1 MSALYSHLPQ
11 ARTSIRWALYAIV
24 PFSGFYTVKIGLS
37 PVYLTFIFAVLALV
51 VGSMRPIRLW
61 KDTTAILC
69 TTLFLTYVVALFVVG
84 WEFDSPLP
92 SAWINLI
99 FSLLYFIV
107 TTIILEN
114 SSRDRVIGASHL
126 AIGFSIALLTIELAY
141 RLTHPA
147 EPDELWG
154 NDREDIFWYVYKT
167 SSFMYPDSNSVGLFV
182 ACLIGFIVGLP
193 SHDRRH
199 FTIYLIPLIVLLT
212 GSLSRA
218 SIFAVAA
225 VFLFQYARG
234 SRARTMLI
242 VGLSVLGILGLLT
255 WFGTDESFLSKFWIA
270 GLVALYL
277 AQTSLLALLIG
288 VGPGNAESAL
298 GVGAHLLP
306 FTLLVEVGV
315 VGSILSVVIWFSIW
329 KRSKGCGTPLLL
341 TYFLCGL
348 SFTTFAI
355 PWFYSMAAVLVFL
368 ARVSSNAR
376 LRTYTRLQRR
386 SVF

>member
-1 MSALYSHLPQ
+1 MTALYGYPPQ

-24 PFSGFYTVKIGLS
+24 PFSGFYTVKLGLS
-37 PVYLTFIFAVLALV
+37 PVYLTFVFAVLALL

-61 KDTTAILC
+61 QDPTAVLC
-69 TTLFLTYVVALFVVG
+69 AALFLMYIVALFVAG

-92 SAWINLI
+92 SAWFNLA

-107 TTIILEN
+107 TTVVLEN
-114 SSRDRVIGASHL
+114 SSRDRVVKASHM
-126 AIGFSIALLTIELAY
+126 AIVFSIALLSVEFAY
-141 RLTHPA
+141 RFSHPA

-154 NDREDIFWYVYKT
+154 VEREDIFWYVYKT

-193 SHDRRH
+193 RHDHRR
-199 FTIYLIPLIVLLT
+199 FKIYLIPLIVLLL

-218 SIFAVAA
+218 AIFAISA
-225 VFLFQYARG
+225 VLLLQYARG
-234 SRARTMLI
+234 SRARLMLF
-242 VGLSVLGILGLLT
+242 VGLTALGVVGLLT
-255 WFGTDESFLSKFWIA
+255 WFSTDESFLSKFWIA

-277 AQTSLLALLIG
+277 ARIDLLELLIG
-288 VGPGNAESAL
+288 VGPGNAENAL

-315 VGSILSVVIWFSIW
+315 VGSILSIVIWFSIW
-329 KRSKGCGTPLLL
+329 KKSRWCGTPLLL
-341 TYFLCGL
+341 AYLLSGL

-355 PWFYSMAAVLVFL
+355 PWFYSMAAVLIHL
-368 ARVSSNAR
+368 ARVVPSAR
-376 LRTYTRLQRR
+376 FCTHPGLQR
-386 SVF
+386 

>member
-1 MSALYSHLPQ
+1 MNALYTHSPHTRTPILWALYS
-11 ARTSIRWALYAIV
+11 IV
-24 PFSGFYTVKIGLS
+24 TFSGFYTVKIGFS
-37 PVYLTFIFAVLALV
+37 PVYLTFTFAVLALV
-51 VGSMRPIRLW
+51 VGSMQPIRLW
-61 KDTTAILC
+61 RDTAAVLC
-69 TTLFLTYVVALFVVG
+69 TALFLTYIVALFVAG

-92 SAWINLI
+92 SAWLNLV

-114 SSRDRVIGASHL
+114 SSRNRVVNASHL
-126 AIGFSIALLTIELAY
+126 AIGFSIALLTIELTY

-154 NDREDIFWYVYKT
+154 NEREDIFWYVYKT
-167 SSFMYPDSNSVGLFV
+167 SSFMYPDSNSVGLFI
-182 ACLIGFIVGLP
+182 ACMIGFIIGLP
-193 SHDRRH
+193 SHDRPR
-199 FTIYLIPLIVLLT
+199 FKIYLIPLIVLLI

-218 SIFAVAA
+218 AIFATCA

-234 SRARTMLI
+234 SLARMMLI
-242 VGLSVLGILGLLT
+242 LGLAVLGSLGLLT
-255 WFGTDESFLSKFWIA
+255 WFNTDESFLSKFWIA

-277 AQTSLLALLIG
+277 AQTDLLALLIG

-315 VGSILSVVIWFSIW
+315 IGSILSLVILFLIW
-329 KRSKGCGTPLLL
+329 KRSNQCGTPLLL
-341 TYFLCGL
+341 AYILSGL

-355 PWFYSMAAVLVFL
+355 PWFYSMASVLIYL
-368 ARVSSNAR
+368 ARVLPSAR
-376 LRTYTRLQRR
+376 LGTHTSL
-386 SVF
+386 

>member
-1 MSALYSHLPQ
+1 MSVPHSQLPQ
-11 ARTSIRWALYAIV
+11 ARTSIRWALYTIV

-37 PVYLTFIFAVLALV
+37 PVYLTFIFSVLALA
-51 VGSMRPIRLW
+51 VGSVHPIRWW
-61 KDTTAILC
+61 KDTTAILF
-69 TTLFLTYVVALFVVG
+69 TALFLTYIMALFIAG

-92 SAWINLI
+92 SAWFNLA

-114 SSRDRVIGASHL
+114 SPRDRVVKAMHV
-126 AIGFSIALLTIELAY
+126 AIVLSIALLTLELAY

-154 NDREDIFWYVYKT
+154 NEREDIFWYVYKT

-182 ACLIGFIVGLP
+182 ACLIGFIVGMR
-193 SHDRRH
+193 SDDRRH
-199 FTIYLIPLIVLLT
+199 FKNYLLPLIVLLI

-218 SIFAVAA
+218 PIFAIGT

-234 SRARTMLI
+234 SRVRMMLI
-242 VGLSVLGILGLLT
+242 FGLTIIAILGLLT
-255 WFGTDESFLSKFWIA
+255 WLKADESFLSKFWIA
-270 GLVALYL
+270 GLVVAYL
-277 AQTSLLALLIG
+277 AQADFLALLIG
-288 VGPGNAESAL
+288 VGPGNAENAL

-306 FTLLVEVGV
+306 FTLLVEIGV
-315 VGSILSVVIWFSIW
+315 VGTILTVILWFSIW

-341 TYFLCGL
+341 AYLLSGL

-355 PWFYSMAAVLVFL
+355 PWFYSMAAVLIYL
-368 ARVSSNAR
+368 ARVLPSAR
-376 LRTYTRLQRR
+376 LRAHSGL
-386 SVF
+386 